1 MKARS
6 AWPNQAGHAAHAQIA
21 RADDAEVAITFAE
34 PGAISE
40 GEP

>member
-1 MKARS
+1 MLKL
-6 AWPNQAGHAAHAQIA
+6 AH
-21 RADDAEVAITFAE
+21 ADDAEVAISFAE

>member
-1 MKARS
+1 MTRS
-6 AWPNQAGHAAHAQIA
+6 VWPNQPRHADVLTLAH
-21 RADDAEVAITFAE
+21 ADDAKVAITFAE

>member
-1 MKARS
+1 MS
-6 AWPNQAGHAAHAQIA
+6 ELAH
-21 RADDAEVAITFAE
+21 ADDAEVAISFAE